1 MLLDFLVGFFVNHLS
16 MEDCVKLFAGLLM
29 INDKELQRK
38 DALEQ
43 AKLSERED
51 LKYKLIRLINYGPD

>member
-1 MLLDFLVGFFVNHLS
+1 

-43 AKLSERED
+43 AKSSERED